1 MEFEL
6 SDEQRALKEVVHDF
20 VAREVRPRARHTDE
34 ASEFNWPAVRLMGP
48 LGLLGLEV
56 PEEYGG
62 SALDAI
68 SVALVIEELGWGCGS
83 TALAIA
89 AHNGL
94 GLGPLVAY
102 GSEEQKQ
109 QWLPHL
115 TSGQGKLACLSLT
128 EPGAGSDLKDGVRTR
143 AVPEGDSWIIDGAK
157 MWMTNASISDLMVV
171 LCRTGGQGSHA
182 LSHILVPSDTPG
194 IVIGPPEKKM
204 GLHGSPTHA
213 VTFDEVRVPRE
224 NLLGVEGR
232 GLQQTMS
239 TLDSGRIGIGALAL
253 GLAQAAYE
261 EALKYSKQREAFGQP
276 IANFQAIQ
284 WMLADAATEQD
295 RVIVQEPTPE
305 NGFYFRSDHFN
316 FAKVG
321 VPALYAK
328 GGITHREKGAEYG
341 REMAVDYVTNRYHKP
356 SDEYSADWD
365 LRGMEQDVQLL
376 YAVGKR
382 VADSDGWP
390 QWLEGS
396 EFKARR
402 DAMMAEK

>member
-6 SDEQRALKEVVHDF
+6 NDEQRALRDVIHDF
-20 VAREVRPRARHTDE
+20 VAAEVRSRARHTDE
-34 ASEFNWPAVRLMGP
+34 TGEFNWAAVRKMGP

-62 SALDAI
+62 AALDAI
-68 SVALVIEELGWGCGS
+68 SVAIAIEELGWGCGS

-94 GLGPLVAY
+94 GLGPIVAF

-128 EPGAGSDLKDGVRTR
+128 EPGAGSDLKGGVRTR
-143 AVPEGDSWIIDGAK
+143 AVKEGDSWIIDGAK

-171 LCRTGGQGSHA
+171 LCRTGDGDSNA
-182 LSHILVPSDTPG
+182 LSHILVPTDTPG
-194 IVIGPPEKKM
+194 ITIGPPEKKM

-232 GLQQTMS
+232 GLQQTMA

-261 EALKYSKQREAFGQP
+261 EALKYAQEREAFGQP

-284 WMLADAATEQD
+284 WMLADAATEIEASRLMVYKAAWLKGLGRPYSKMASMAKLFATEVSE
-295 RVIVQEPTPE
+295 RVCRNAIQI
-305 NGFYFRSDHFN
+305 H
-316 FAKVG
+316 
-321 VPALYAK
+321 
-328 GGITHREKGAEYG
+328 GGYG
-341 REMAVDYVTNRYHKP
+341 
-356 SDEYSADWD
+356 YS
-365 LRGMEQDVQLL
+365 
-376 YAVGKR
+376 
-382 VADSDGWP
+382 
-390 QWLEGS
+390 S
-396 EFKARR
+396 EFEVERMYRDTRLMTIGEGTSEIQRLVIARHILGN
-402 DAMMAEK
+402 